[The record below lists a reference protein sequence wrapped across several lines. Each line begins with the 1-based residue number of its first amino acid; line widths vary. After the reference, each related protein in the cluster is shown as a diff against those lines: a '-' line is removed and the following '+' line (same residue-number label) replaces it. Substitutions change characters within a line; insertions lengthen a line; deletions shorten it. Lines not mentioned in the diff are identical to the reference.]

1 MLIFYV
7 SLSLMQ
13 LIMLKYTNMLYHIY
27 FILELKPYEKL
38 RILSITKQKS
48 NLILFI
54 STLGV
59 WIILET
65 AKVLIFLPYTNTS

>member
-1 MLIFYV
+1 
-7 SLSLMQ
+7 
-13 LIMLKYTNMLYHIY
+13 MLKYTNMLYHIY
-27 FILELKPYEKL
+27 FILELKPYNGKL

-65 AKVLIFLPYTNTS
+65 GKVLNFLPYTNTS